1 MLIKKIL
8 NNNVVITINDDHE
21 EIIVMGKGI
30 AYGKRNGDL
39 IDISKVNKT
48 FELSLKDEQK
58 KMLNML
64 KDIPIEYMDTS
75 DQIIQKAKKEL
86 KVGIDD
92 SLYITLTDHIHTSIE
107 RYKEGVILKN
117 QLLTYK

>member
-39 IDISKVNKT
+39 IDISKVN
-48 FELSLKDEQK
+48 
-58 KMLNML
+58 N
-64 KDIPIEYMDTS
+64 IW
-75 DQIIQKAKKEL
+75 
-86 KVGIDD
+86 
-92 SLYITLTDHIHTSIE
+92 
-107 RYKEGVILKN
+107 ILLIK
-117 QLLTYK
+117 

>member
-1 MLIKKIL
+1 
-8 NNNVVITINDDHE
+8 
-21 EIIVMGKGI
+21 
-30 AYGKRNGDL
+30 
-39 IDISKVNKT
+39 
-48 FELSLKDEQK
+48 
-58 KMLNML
+58 ML

-107 RYKEGVILKN
+107 R
-117 QLLTYK
+117 

>member
-107 RYKEGVILKN
+107 RYKERV
-117 QLLTYK
+117 Y